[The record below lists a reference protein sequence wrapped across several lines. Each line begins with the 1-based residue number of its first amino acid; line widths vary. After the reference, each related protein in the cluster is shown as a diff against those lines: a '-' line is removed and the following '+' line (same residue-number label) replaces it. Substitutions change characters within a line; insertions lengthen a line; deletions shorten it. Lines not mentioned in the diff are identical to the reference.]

1 MSSAYTHLLYFMHDK
16 FKKITNFKIV
26 LYGPSNITIVL
37 EAKKVPGKVEGVLD
51 LSINQY

>member
-1 MSSAYTHLLYFMHDK
+1 MSSAYTHLLYFMHD
-16 FKKITNFKIV
+16 KKITNFKIV